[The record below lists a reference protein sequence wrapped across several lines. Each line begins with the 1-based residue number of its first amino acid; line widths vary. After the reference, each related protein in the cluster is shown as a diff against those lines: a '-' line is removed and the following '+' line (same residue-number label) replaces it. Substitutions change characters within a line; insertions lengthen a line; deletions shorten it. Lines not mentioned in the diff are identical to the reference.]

1 MNDATLLP
9 ADVPHHAAAA
19 DGDLFCVIGNPVA
32 HSHSP
37 WIHSRFAELTGLHMH
52 YDRLLAPTQGAGFEQ
67 SLRGFIHRGG
77 RGCNVTLPFKAEAAR
92 LADARSQ
99 RVELAG
105 AANTLLIAPNGHVRA
120 DNTDGLGLVTD
131 LTHNIGCTLAGA
143 HILLLGAGGAA
154 AGVLAP
160 LMEQRPQ
167 RVIIIN
173 RTLQRAQAL
182 VQRHALL
189 AETLGVTLAAHTFD
203 EMTRSCNP
211 PTSGSDSCQR
221 ACMGTLGFDLVINAT
236 AASLKGDILSIPAT
250 ALHERTLVYDMMYG
264 SAAVPFLRWAQ
275 QHGARTS
282 DGLGMLVEQAAAS
295 FALWHGVT
303 PPTLAVLEELRC
315 RMMQD
320 ASRQPS
326 LEYGFGT

>member
-1 MNDATLLP
+1 MNDALLTP
-9 ADVPHHAAAA
+9 AAPLFNAATAA
-19 DGDLFCVIGNPVA
+19 GELFCVIGNPVA

-37 WIHSRFAELTGLHMH
+37 WIHARFAELTGLHMH
-52 YDRLLAPTQGAGFEQ
+52 YDRLLAPTQPAGFEQ

-77 RGCNVTLPFKAEAAR
+77 RGCNITLPFKAEAAR

-160 LMEQRPQ
+160 LMEQRPK
-167 RVIIIN
+167 RIIIIN
-173 RTLQRAQAL
+173 RTIERAQVL
-182 VQRHALL
+182 MQRHALL
-189 AETLGVTLAAHTFD
+189 AETLGVALAVHTFD
-203 EMTRSCNP
+203 EMNRNCNP

-221 ACMGTLGFDLVINAT
+221 VCLGTQGFDLLINAT
-236 AASLKGDILSIPAT
+236 AASLKGDVLSIPTT
-250 ALHERTLVYDMMYG
+250 ALHENTLVYDMMYG
-264 SAAVPFLRWAQ
+264 PAAAPFLRWAQ
-275 QHGARTS
+275 QHGVRTS

-303 PPTLAVLEELRC
+303 PPTLTVLEELRC
-315 RMMQD
+315 KMMQD
-320 ASRQPS
+320 ASRLS
-326 LEYGFGT
+326 SFEEGWSV